1 MKPIFQQISLI
12 TLSTAAVLVSA
23 CGGGGSESST
33 TNPPAVS
40 NTSASLTV
48 GPING
53 FGSVIVN
60 GVRFDDSAAQV
71 KFEDDEDRVG
81 QLNSGLQIG
90 MVVALKGERRDD
102 STGSTNSISTE
113 AELRGPVQSVTTDS
127 LVVMGQT
134 IKTSTT
140 TSYIGIADL
149 TALKAGDIVQVHGL
163 MNSAAEITAFL
174 IVGKDSPAKT
184 YKTVGK
190 VSAHDM
196 AAKTFKIGELTLS
209 YGNAT
214 EQRKLPTGSWDGLVL
229 RVRGAS
235 SSFTASPLAL
245 QASRIKQHSDF
256 GEDSSMGEA
265 EVRGFVSELAADKAS
280 FKANGVEV
288 KLTQSTQILPAN
300 RSRDDLAN
308 GVLVEAEGSW
318 DNGVLTARK
327 IKFEDENEFE
337 LELKGAIS
345 DFVQNADGTMAFT
358 VRNQA
363 VITTTDTKID
373 LRGRASALANGM
385 VVQVKA
391 ANLWMAS
398 WSRNVSKWKIKPSE
412 YTCRWPAKHRSPT
425 YT

>member
-102 STGSTNSISTE
+102 STGSANSISTE
-113 AELRGPVQSVTTDS
+113 AQLRGPVQSVTTDS

-184 YKTVGK
+184 YKTVSK
-190 VSAHDM
+190 ASAHQT
-196 AAKTFKIGELTLS
+196 A
-209 YGNAT
+209 
-214 EQRKLPTGSWDGLVL
+214 QR
-229 RVRGAS
+229 
-235 SSFTASPLAL
+235 
-245 QASRIKQHSDF
+245 
-256 GEDSSMGEA
+256 
-265 EVRGFVSELAADKAS
+265 
-280 FKANGVEV
+280 
-288 KLTQSTQILPAN
+288 
-300 RSRDDLAN
+300 
-308 GVLVEAEGSW
+308 
-318 DNGVLTARK
+318 
-327 IKFEDENEFE
+327 
-337 LELKGAIS
+337 
-345 DFVQNADGTMAFT
+345 
-358 VRNQA
+358 
-363 VITTTDTKID
+363 
-373 LRGRASALANGM
+373 
-385 VVQVKA
+385 
-391 ANLWMAS
+391 LW
-398 WSRNVSKWKIKPSE
+398 
-412 YTCRWPAKHRSPT
+412 
-425 YT
+425 